1 MAEGAN
7 TSIQEF
13 DDETLQ
19 AITEVYKEEGNSAYK
34 EKEFHRAVDFYT
46 QGLETKCKDDELNA
60 KLYSNRAT
68 THFYMGKYCETL
80 ADARAALQLRPNY
93 IKAIERG
100 ASACMKLGMYEEA
113 VTWCDKGLALFQ
125 NNKKL
130 MDLKNE
136 AIEAQRNVK
145 ESFKSRGANGDGV
158 ENHGPYLLE
167 KPEALIQ
174 IAAETGNKPL
184 QRILYAEIGHK
195 YRKSG
200 RINEAINL
208 YELELKMAKELRQ
221 RKEQGFAYSH
231 LGNAELDRGN
241 LKQAIVYHEFHLNI
255 TKELGDRLQEG
266 SACGN
271 LGNAHHEIGDYK
283 RAIYYHNLSLEIA
296 KEVDN
301 KTGQGNAYGSL
312 GNDYFG
318 LGDLKRAVH
327 YHKLQLNV
335 AQEVGDKV
343 GETTVYANL
352 GLDYL
357 RLGDIEKAINNHEFF
372 LKFSQETGDRN
383 AEVRA
388 YNFLG
393 ADYLS
398 RNDLKKAIY
407 YHSLCLDICKEVG
420 NKAEEG
426 RVCAN
431 LGSSYNNMGNYA
443 QALKYH
449 QLHLEIAR
457 QTGNISEQ
465 GKASGNLGDVY
476 RCLGDSKKALAFHE
490 RSLEIARDVGD
501 KITVGYLYVSLGRDY
516 HSLSDLKRAVHYQT
530 LALDIFKS
538 EDCKTGLV
546 AAYEALGNSYKDRGD
561 IEDAVQCHEACLKI
575 SREIGDLTNEGS
587 ANGNLGNVYQVHGD
601 LKKAKEHHELQ
612 VYFAKKVGDKTAE
625 GIGYLNLGN
634 DCQNLMNYREAIH
647 YHEFSLKIAKEQDDI
662 PGMGKAYGNL
672 GKDYDAL
679 EDFEK
684 AVEFHKL
691 HLEVAE
697 KLDDKL
703 QVANALGNLG
713 NAYRGL
719 QDSHNAEHYY
729 RRQLELA
736 KKIKDIFG
744 EIAANNNLGNFFET
758 QGSHLEALAHL
769 KSSVGLLNDVRARLH
784 LRDEWKIN
792 LRHLHRSS
800 YTRLW
805 VVLIKL
811 EKIDEAL
818 SAAEQGRTQA
828 LKDLM
833 EYNYG
838 LFTPSDNRGESS
850 APEVILLETLSIPSN
865 AIFFA
870 VTDKTVVSWLIRG
883 GLVVDVK
890 AEKTSDVD
898 STAFFCSLMKTL
910 LTDIGV
916 RSETGVRCEDRSLD
930 EEKDERGEHE
940 LPSETH
946 PAHEN
951 NQSDGLRSLYDFL
964 IAPMAGSIDGDELVI
979 VPEGHLWLVPFAALK
994 DKNSKYLSESLRI
1007 RVSPSLTI
1015 LKTIA
1020 DCPTDYHNKD
1030 GALLV
1035 GDPWVQEIV
1044 IGKKKKLEQ
1053 LPCAR
1058 EEVEMIG
1065 KILNTK
1071 PLTDRQAT
1079 KDEVLKRLS
1088 SVALVHIAAHGRMA
1102 TGEIA
1107 LCPNPDRT
1115 SERPKRAD
1123 YLLKIADVLEVKLR
1137 AKLVVLSCCHSGRG
1151 QVKAEGVVGI
1161 ARAFLG
1167 AGARSVLVSLW
1178 AIDDEATL
1186 EFMKEF
1192 YQKLTDGKSASEA
1205 LSRAMKSMR
1214 QSDDFSEVKY
1224 WAPFVLIG
1232 DDVTLDFGGGH
1243 K

>member
-1 MAEGAN
+1 MEP
-7 TSIQEF
+7 SSWSQVF
-13 DDETLQ
+13 SL
-19 AITEVYKEEGNSAYK
+19 S
-34 EKEFHRAVDFYT
+34 
-46 QGLETKCKDDELNA
+46 
-60 KLYSNRAT
+60 YSSLVIPNFST
-68 THFYMGKYCETL
+68 FSGKYCETL

-113 VTWCDKGLALFQ
+113 GMWCDKGLAVFQ
-125 NNKKL
+125 NNIKL
-130 MDLKNE
+130 MDLKSE
-136 AIEAQRNVK
+136 AMEAQRNVK
-145 ESFKSRGANGDGV
+145 ESFKSRGANGDGA
-158 ENHGPYLLE
+158 ENDGPYLLE
-167 KPEALIQ
+167 NRVALLQ
-174 IAAETGNKPL
+174 IAAKTGNKLL
-184 QRILYAEIGHK
+184 QRILYAEAGHK
-195 YRKSG
+195 YRKFG
-200 RINEAINL
+200 RITEAIIF
-208 YELELKMAKELRQ
+208 YELELKMAKELSQ
-221 RKEQGFAYSH
+221 RKQQGFAYSH

-241 LKQAIVYHEFHLNI
+241 LKQAIVYHELHLNI

-283 RAIYYHNLSLEIA
+283 KAIYYHNFSLEIA

-301 KTGQGNAYGSL
+301 KTGEGNAYGSL
-312 GNDYFG
+312 GNDYFS

-327 YHKLQLNV
+327 YHQLQLSV

-343 GETTVYANL
+343 EETTAYANL

-357 RLGDIEKAINNHEFF
+357 RLGDIEKAINNHELF
-372 LKFSQETGDRN
+372 LKFTQETGDRN
-383 AEVRA
+383 AEARA

-407 YHSLCLDICKEVG
+407 YLSLSLDICKEVG

-431 LGSSYNNMGNYA
+431 LGSSYKNMGNYE

-476 RCLGDSKKALAFHE
+476 RCLGDSKQALAFHE
-490 RSLEIARDVGD
+490 RSLEIAREVGD
-501 KITVGYLYVSLGRDY
+501 KIIVGYLYVSLGLDY
-516 HSLSDLKRAVHYQT
+516 HSLSDLKRAVYYQT

-538 EDCKTGLV
+538 EDCKTGQV

-587 ANGNLGNVYQVHGD
+587 ANGNLGNVYRALGD
-601 LKKAKEHHELQ
+601 FKKAKEHHELQ

-662 PGMGKAYGNL
+662 PGIGKAYGNL
-672 GKDYDAL
+672 GNDYDAL

-719 QDSHNAEHYY
+719 QDSHNTEHYY

-744 EIAANNNLGNFFET
+744 EIAANNNLGNFFEI
-758 QGSHLEALAHL
+758 QGSHLEALTHL
-769 KSSVGLLNDVRARLH
+769 KSSVMLLNDFRARLH
-784 LRDEWKIN
+784 FRDEWKIK
-792 LRHLHRSS
+792 LRHLYKSS

-811 EKIDEAL
+811 GKIDEAL

-838 LFTPSDNRGESS
+838 LSTPSDNRSESS
-850 APEVILLETLSIPSN
+850 APEVILSEALSYLPSN
-865 AIFFA
+865 AVFFA
-870 VTDKTVVSWLIRG
+870 KTDSNVVSWLIRG
-883 GLVVDVK
+883 GLVVKSGVK
-890 AEKTSDVD
+890 KTSDVD
-898 STAFFCSLMKTL
+898 TTAFFHSLMKTV

-916 RSETGVRCEDRSLD
+916 RSETGASCEDRSLD

-964 IAPMAGSIDGDELVI
+964 IAPMADSIDGDELVI
-979 VPEGHLWLVPFAALK
+979 VPEGHLCLVPFAALK

-1020 DCPTDYHNKD
+1020 DCPADYHNKS

-1044 IGKKKKLEQ
+1044 TGMKKLKQ

-1058 EEVEMIG
+1058 KEVEMIG

-1115 SERPKRAD
+1115 SERPEQAD
-1123 YLLKIADVLEVKLR
+1123 YLLTITDVLEVKLR

-1151 QVKAEGVVGI
+1151 EVKAEGVVGI

-1178 AIDDEATL
+1178 AINDAATL

-1192 YQKLTDGKSASEA
+1192 YQQLAEGKSASEA
-1205 LSRAMKSMR
+1205 LNRAMKSMR
-1214 QSDDFSEVKY
+1214 QSDDFTKVKY